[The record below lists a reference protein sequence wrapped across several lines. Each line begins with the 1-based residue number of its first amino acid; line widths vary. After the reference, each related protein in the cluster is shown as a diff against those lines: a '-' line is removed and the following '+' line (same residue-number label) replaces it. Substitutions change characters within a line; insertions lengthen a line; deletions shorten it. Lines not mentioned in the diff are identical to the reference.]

1 MNLYPNRFTAVLD
14 ANVLGGVFR
23 RNILLSLA
31 EAGLFRPR
39 WSIRILNEME
49 KAISRTTKGNV
60 DTRWQREKIERAFP
74 EAIVTGFEVFEDKLC
89 LPDPDDNHVLAAA
102 IETAATVIV
111 TDNLKHFPAALLEPH
126 SIEARS
132 ADDFIADAVDLH
144 PSEAIA
150 ALKRM
155 RKRFDSPAL
164 DVDALIHKAGAQELT
179 QVATI
184 MDKHRKFL

>member
-49 KAISRTTKGNV
+49 KAISRTTKGNA

-74 EAIVTGFEVFEDKLC
+74 EAIVTGFEVFEDELR

-111 TDNLKHFPAALLEPH
+111 TDNLKHFRRRCSNRTRLKPVQPMTSLRTPSTFIPLKP
-126 SIEARS
+126 SLRS
-132 ADDFIADAVDLH
+132 NGCANA
-144 PSEAIA
+144 S
-150 ALKRM
+150 
-155 RKRFDSPAL
+155 
-164 DVDALIHKAGAQELT
+164 
-179 QVATI
+179 TI
-184 MDKHRKFL
+184 RRWMWTLSFTRPGHRN